1 MRIILDKNIIFIP
14 CVPSKHLSDVDNY
27 KELSLSTWRHYA
39 NRIGAELMIMD
50 TPLRNPDEMK
60 ITWQRW
66 YVHDILESNNV
77 EYDNIFMVDVDTMIH
92 WNAPNIFEECANGKF
107 RACVDNDNL
116 GWLKESIEGYQH
128 MFPDT
133 RVDWE
138 TYFNCGII
146 LMNKEHKD
154 LCKTITTFYETNEE
168 HLLELQHKTLKKGSD
183 QTPVNY
189 MVNRDVEFELM
200 SKRWNLTHMM
210 RKEILNYFMFVD
222 TAWLWH
228 FNGFEKTMRTQV
240 MQAYWENFGKN
251 YEIK

>member
-1 MRIILDKNIIFIP
+1 
-14 CVPSKHLSDVDNY
+14 
-27 KELSLSTWRHYA
+27 
-39 NRIGAELMIMD
+39 
-50 TPLRNPDEMK
+50 
-60 ITWQRW
+60 
-66 YVHDILESNNV
+66 
-77 EYDNIFMVDVDTMIH
+77 
-92 WNAPNIFEECANGKF
+92 
-107 RACVDNDNL
+107 
-116 GWLKESIEGYQH
+116 

-133 RVDWE
+133 KVDWE

-146 LMNKEHKD
+146 LMNKKHKD
-154 LCKTITTFYETNEE
+154 LCKTITSFYETNEQE
-168 HLLELQHKTLKKGSD
+168 ILDLQHKTLKKGSD

-240 MQAYWENFGKN
+240 MKAYWDNFGKN

>member
-1 MRIILDKNIIFIP
+1 
-14 CVPSKHLSDVDNY
+14 
-27 KELSLSTWRHYA
+27 
-39 NRIGAELMIMD
+39 MD

-133 RVDWE
+133 KVDWE

-146 LMNKEHKD
+146 LMNKGHKD
-154 LCKTITTFYETNEE
+154 LCKTITSFYETNEQ
-168 HLLELQHKTLKKGSD
+168 HILDLQHKTLKKGSD

-240 MQAYWENFGKN
+240 MQAYWDNFGKN